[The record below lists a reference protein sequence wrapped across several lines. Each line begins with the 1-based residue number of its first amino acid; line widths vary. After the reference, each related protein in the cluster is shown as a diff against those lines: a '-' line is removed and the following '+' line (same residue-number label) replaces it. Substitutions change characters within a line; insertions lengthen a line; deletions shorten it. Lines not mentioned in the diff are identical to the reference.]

1 MKNKKF
7 CRDDIIKLLI
17 KLANGFYYSEEQCEY
32 EKMQNKSNLNKKQL
46 DFNISTENYSNNV
59 RGCTQLNFIDD
70 IVKSSNE
77 EQNNHDKKNENL
89 TLVKKKVAT
98 HFISPDIHA
107 VKILL
112 EIFSEKV
119 GDDLIENMSDEELL
133 KLKNDLIGELLNEP
147 NKNK

>member
-7 CRDDIIKLLI
+7 SRDDIIKLLI

-32 EKMQNKSNLNKKQL
+32 EKVQNKSNLNKKQL
-46 DFNISTENYSNNV
+46 DFNNLTENYSNNV

-77 EQNNHDKKNENL
+77 EPNQHDKNNENL

-119 GDDLIENMSDEELL
+119 GDDSIENMSDEELL
-133 KLKNDLIGELLNEP
+133 KLKNNLIGELLNEP

>member
-46 DFNISTENYSNNV
+46 DFNIFTENYSNNV